1 MKIALCF
8 HGLPRLIE
16 KCYTDIYNYFI
27 KNNNIDIFAH
37 FYWDESYKGKVNRLH
52 MNERFDINENPI
64 KIFENLYNPKKI
76 IYENCPNDYDGSDF
90 KIQGH
95 NANDIKNDI
104 LYSKIMASFA
114 IYCFYCRF
122 YSIKKCLNLID
133 NINEYDLV
141 IIIRTD
147 LLTFNKQ
154 INLLSEINNLDFTK
168 NIYFPSSKE
177 GGPKYAGEFP
187 NELCDWLFIGVPKN
201 IINYTDKIYDIFN
214 NNNNYNFISPI
225 HNKRFYCWAQAASI
239 SIDIYN
245 SNISIRR
252 YILEEYEDDKYCI
265 NNKINPEFYLDNFDK
280 INNKFNHNDLLPFYY
295 DNIKYIK

>member
-16 KCYTDIYNYFI
+16 KCYPDIYNYFI
-27 KNNNIDIFAH
+27 KNNNINIFAH

-64 KIFENLYNPKKI
+64 EIFENLYKPKKN
-76 IYENCPNDYDGSDF
+76 IYEKCPNDYDGSEF
-90 KIQGH
+90 KIHGH
-95 NANDIKNDI
+95 NTNNIKNDT
-104 LYSKIMASFA
+104 LYSKIMASCV
-114 IYCFYCRF
+114 IYSLYCRF
-122 YSIKKCLNLID
+122 YSIKKCLKLID
-133 NINEYDLV
+133 NINDYDLV

-154 INLLSEINNLDFTK
+154 VNILSEINNLDFSK
-168 NIYFPSSKE
+168 NIYFPSSQE

-187 NELCDWLFIGVPKN
+187 NELCDWLFMSVPKH
-201 IINYTDKIYDIFN
+201 IINYTDKIYDILV

-225 HNKRFYCWAQAASI
+225 NNKRFYCWAKAAGI

-252 YILEEYEDDKYCI
+252 FILEEHEDEKYCI
-265 NNKINPEFYLDNFDK
+265 KNKINPEFYLDNFDK
-280 INNKFNHNDLLPFYY
+280 INNKFNYNDLLPFYY
-295 DNIKYIK
+295 DNINFII